1 LSAVFWQEYAAAMKF
16 TTTPLLMLL
25 GVLAVVV
32 VSGCAAPRQEDLVA
46 EDFLGAGPVHIL
58 SDPSR
63 VEGWNF
69 QRADGS
75 IMADAPLR
83 PLDVSVGKELGKILL
98 NDSTYRQPARD
109 GAFEHTVGFRIWRGS
124 ESIDVILSLGN
135 DQVQIKSMGNNGQP
149 ISQSAGVTAAHDALV
164 GVARKA
170 FPELKV
176 GGK

>member
-1 LSAVFWQEYAAAMKF
+1 MKF
-16 TTTPLLMLL
+16 TITPLLMLL
-25 GVLAVVV
+25 GVLVVV
-32 VSGCAAPRQEDLVA
+32 VSGCAAPRQEDVVA

-83 PLDVSVGKELGKILL
+83 PLDVSIGKEVGKILL
-98 NDSTYRQPARD
+98 NDATYRTPARD
-109 GAFEHTVGFRIWRGS
+109 GAFEHTVGFRLWRGG
-124 ESIDVILSLGN
+124 ESIDVMLSLGN
-135 DQVQIKSMGNNGQP
+135 DQVQIKSMGSAGGQP
-149 ISQSAGVTAAHDALV
+149 ISQSAGVTAAHDALA

-176 GGK
+176 PGK